1 MNDAQIIRELR
12 EEIEILR
19 EQIRQ
24 YQADMVQPNAALK
37 SILSHQQSALLMG
50 IYNRDVASYA
60 CLDHITSLTGTFFRQ
75 NGPEYEKLRTKIAVL
90 KLRAKLKPHGIE
102 IATWRGIGYYMTD
115 ANKEKLRKLMEK
127 KDD

>member
-1 MNDAQIIRELR
+1 MNDTQTIRELR
-12 EEIEILR
+12 EEIETLR

-37 SILSHQQSALLMG
+37 GILSHQQSALIMG
-50 IYNRDVASYA
+50 IYTRDIASYA
-60 CLDHITSLTGTFFRQ
+60 CLDHITSLTGTFSRYS
-75 NGPEYEKLRTKIAVL
+75 GPEYEKLRTKVAVL